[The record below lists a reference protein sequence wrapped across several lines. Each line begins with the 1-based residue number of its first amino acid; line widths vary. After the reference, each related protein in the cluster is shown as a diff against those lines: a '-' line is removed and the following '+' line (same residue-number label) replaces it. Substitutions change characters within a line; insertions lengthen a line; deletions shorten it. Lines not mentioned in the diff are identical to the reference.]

1 MWLGLGTIHVQKE
14 PALTKKI
21 GVNSLPYLLRVIDGR
36 PIHYKDNQIS
46 LRRIIEFTHK
56 LFPYKT
62 IVDANDDTLEEFL
75 NEWPDNKVNA
85 LIFSQVEPSR
95 LRYLLLAF
103 QYNTYASFGLVKPD
117 NSKTHK
123 TCRRYRINKKME
135 SLLIFNE
142 ITTSPLSHTQH
153 GRTGSPNNEGCAE
166 CQQVSSSSSIVFTSW
181 KNLVYV
187 YFSRKDTEFVN
198 ALSSGEGAPS
208 GPDLHVLMLWR
219 QEFDKV
225 RYQWLDSVWSVEP
238 NSFEDMV

>member
-1 MWLGLGTIHVQKE
+1 MEDWFITNTQSLQGLGLGTIHVQKE

-142 ITTSPLSHTQH
+142 ITTSPLATLSM
-153 GRTGSPNNEGCAE
+153 GE
-166 CQQVSSSSSIVFTSW
+166 
-181 KNLVYV
+181 LVPQTMRDV
-187 YFSRKDTEFVN
+187 LN
-198 ALSSGEGAPS
+198 ANKFLLLPRLSSHLGKIWSYSVNKCGMFMFIFQEKIQS
-208 GPDLHVLMLWR
+208 LLMLYHL
-219 QEFDKV
+219 EKV
-225 RYQWLDSVWSVEP
+225 HHQDQI
-238 NSFEDMV
+238 FMF